1 MAKYD
6 LLIKNGLIVDG
17 QGGEPYKGNV
27 AIIGDKI
34 AAVGN
39 FDGDAKEVIDAQGK
53 IVTPGFVDIHTH
65 YDGQSIWSERL
76 SPSSSHGV
84 TTVIMG
90 NCGVGFAPC
99 RKEDQQTLIKV
110 MEGVE
115 DIPDAVMTEGL
126 PWDWETFPQYLDA
139 LEERKRDIDVG
150 AFLPHSPVRVYAMGD
165 RGANREVA
173 TPDDLQRM
181 HDITVEALNAG
192 AMGFATSRTEI
203 HRTSAGANIGTLTAD
218 ERELL
223 AIARADY
230 RTARN
235 RETRKAA

>member
-6 LLIKNGLIVDG
+6 LLIKNGTIVDG

-27 AIIGDKI
+27 AINGDKI
-34 AAVGN
+34 VAVGA
-39 FDGDAKEVIDAQGK
+39 FDGEAKEVIDAAGK

-84 TTVIMG
+84 TTVIVG

-99 RKEDQQTLIKV
+99 RKEDHQTLIKV

-115 DIPDAVMTEGL
+115 DIPDAVMAEGL

-150 AFLPHSPVRVYAMGD
+150 AC
-165 RGANREVA
+165 
-173 TPDDLQRM
+173 TPWAIAARTAKRQRRK
-181 HDITVEALNAG
+181 TCSACT
-192 AMGFATSRTEI
+192 TSRKK
-203 HRTSAGANIGTLTAD
+203 RWKPAPSASPRRGCRSTA
-218 ERELL
+218 
-223 AIARADY
+223 
-230 RTARN
+230 
-235 RETRKAA
+235 